1 MPAGIRHLP
10 DLLVNQIAAGEV
22 IERPS
27 SALKELIENALDAG
41 GRQVSIDLTEGGLA
55 GLSVS
60 DDGTGMS
67 RDDLS
72 LAVQRHATS
81 KLPSDDLFDIRFFG
95 FRGEALPSIG
105 SVSVLRLVSRQP
117 DEPHGWALTVRH
129 GCADEPEPA
138 AGEAGTR
145 IEITDL
151 FASVPARLKFLKTR
165 KTEAGQ
171 CYDVVRRFAMSRP
184 DVAFLLTDTGRTVFH
199 LPSQDKSEAGFAR
212 RLSEILGPV
221 FARESVPISAEKPS
235 MTLSGYAGLPTMN
248 RPTTAHIYLFVNG
261 RPVRDRQLLGAVRA
275 GYQDM
280 LPRGRHPV
288 TVLFLTIE
296 TDAVDVNVHPAKA
309 EVRFKDAGSVRGL
322 FVGALSSALRAAG
335 MQATAEGGEAALRQ
349 FSRPPSSGP
358 GGSGSGSGSG
368 SRSWGYSAYNPSPD
382 SHFAAQHF
390 QMPVP
395 PTDPASAQNFLAEA
409 PPQARYE
416 PEVDSPSHTQEI
428 SPDYPL
434 GAAKAQLH
442 KTYIVAETP
451 SGVCIVDQHAAHER
465 LVMEQMKA
473 QYEQGQIKSQ
483 ALLLPE
489 IVELPADQTEA
500 VLAEADRLKTAGL
513 EIEAFGTGAVLV
525 RSVPAL
531 LGQTDVKSLLSDLA
545 EEIVHMGG
553 ATALADR
560 TGHILA
566 TMSCHGSVRAGR
578 RLNAEEMNALL
589 RQMETTPAAGQCNH
603 GRPTFIT
610 LSLAD
615 LEKLFGRS

>member
-1 MPAGIRHLP
+1 MSAGIRHLP
-10 DLLVNQIAAGEV
+10 DQLVNQIAAGEV

-27 SALKELIENALDAG
+27 SALKELIENALDAEA
-41 GRQVSIDLTEGGLA
+41 QKVTIELTEGGLA
-55 GLSVS
+55 GLCVS
-60 DDGTGMS
+60 DDGRGMS
-67 RDDLS
+67 RDELP

-81 KLPSDDLFDIRFFG
+81 KLPSDDLLDIRFFG

-105 SVSVLRLVSRQP
+105 SVSFLRLTSRQQT
-117 DEPHGWALTVRH
+117 EPHGWALSVRH
-129 GCADEPEPA
+129 GTTHDPEPA
-138 AGEAGTR
+138 AGEPGTR
-145 IEITDL
+145 VEISDL

-165 KTEAGQ
+165 KTEAAQ

-184 DVAFLLTDTGRTVFH
+184 DVSFLLTDTGRTVLH
-199 LPSQDKSEAGFAR
+199 LPQQDNSDSGFAR

-221 FARESVPISAEKPS
+221 FARESVPISAEKPG
-235 MTLSGYAGLPTMN
+235 LSLHGYAGLPTMN
-248 RPTTAHIYLFVNG
+248 RPTTAQIYLFVNG

-288 TVLFLTIE
+288 TVLFLTVE
-296 TDAVDVNVHPAKA
+296 PDAVDVNVHPAKA
-309 EVRFKDAGSVRGL
+309 EVRFRDGGSVRGL

-349 FSRPPSSGP
+349 FSSPQSSGF
-358 GGSGSGSGSG
+358 GH
-368 SRSWGYSAYNPSPD
+368 SRTFSYPPRAPSQD
-382 SHFAAQHF
+382 SRLAAQTF
-390 QMPVP
+390 QSPLTLP
-395 PTDPASAQNFLAEA
+395 DQAAPQDFLAEA

-416 PEVDSPSHTQEI
+416 PGDDSSSYADDT
-428 SPDYPL
+428 SSDYPL

-442 KTYIVAETP
+442 KTYIVAETA

-465 LVMEQMKA
+465 LVMEQMKT
-473 QYEQGQIKSQ
+473 QYEQGQIESQ

-489 IVELPADQTEA
+489 IVELPADQSEA
-500 VLAEADRLKTAGL
+500 ILAEADGLKIAGL
-513 EIEAFGTGAVLV
+513 EVEAFGAGAVLV
-525 RSVPAL
+525 RSAPAL
-531 LGQTDVKSLLSDLA
+531 LGQTNVKSLISDLA
-545 EEIVHMGG
+545 EELVHLGG
-553 ATALADR
+553 ATALSDR

-589 RQMETTPAAGQCNH
+589 RQMEVTPAAGQCNH

>member
-1 MPAGIRHLP
+1 MLASIRHLP
-10 DLLVNQIAAGEV
+10 DQLVNQIAAGEV

-41 GRQVSIDLTEGGLA
+41 AAKVTIDLTEGGLA

-60 DDGTGMS
+60 DDGRGMS
-67 RDDLS
+67 RDELP

-81 KLPSDDLFDIRFFG
+81 KLPSDDLLDIRFFG

-105 SVSVLRLVSRQP
+105 SVSVLRLTSRQP
-117 DEPHGWALTVRH
+117 NEAHGWALTVRH
-129 GCADEPEPA
+129 GATHDPEPA
-138 AGEAGTR
+138 ASETGTR
-145 IEITDL
+145 IEIIDL

-165 KTEAGQ
+165 KTEAAQ

-184 DVAFLLTDTGRTVFH
+184 DISFLLTDTGRTVLH
-199 LPSQDKSEAGFAR
+199 LPQQDKSDAGFAR
-212 RLSEILGPV
+212 RLSEILGSV
-221 FARESVPISAEKPS
+221 FARESVPISAEKPGL
-235 MTLSGYAGLPTMN
+235 TLTGYAGLPTMN
-248 RPTTAHIYLFVNG
+248 RPTTAQIYLFVNG

-288 TVLFLTIE
+288 TVLFLTVE
-296 TDAVDVNVHPAKA
+296 PDAVDVNVHPAKA
-309 EVRFKDAGSVRGL
+309 EVRFRDAGSVRGL
-322 FVGALSSALRAAG
+322 YVGALSSALRAAG

-349 FSRPPSSGP
+349 FSSPPSSGFGRP
-358 GGSGSGSGSG
+358 GTSS
-368 SRSWGYSAYNPSPD
+368 YPSQTLSSD
-382 SHFAAQHF
+382 NRFAAQTF
-390 QMPVP
+390 QSPIALP
-395 PTDPASAQNFLAEA
+395 ETAQSRDFLAEA

-416 PEVDSPSHTQEI
+416 AGDDSISHVADLPS
-428 SPDYPL
+428 DYPL

-442 KTYIVAETP
+442 KTYIVAET
-451 SGVCIVDQHAAHER
+451 SAGVCIVDQHAAHER

-473 QYEQGQIKSQ
+473 QYEQGQVKSQ

-489 IVELPADQTEA
+489 IVDLPADQTEA
-500 VLAEADRLKTAGL
+500 VLAEADRLKSAGL
-513 EIEAFGTGAVLV
+513 EVEAFGAGAVLV

-545 EEIVHMGG
+545 EELVHLGG
-553 ATALADR
+553 ATALSDR

-566 TMSCHGSVRAGR
+566 TLSCHGSVRAGR

-589 RQMETTPAAGQCNH
+589 RQMEVTPAAGQCNH

>member
-10 DLLVNQIAAGEV
+10 DQLVNQIAAGEV

-27 SALKELIENALDAG
+27 SALKELIENALDADA
-41 GRQVSIDLTEGGLA
+41 RKISIDLSEGGLS
-55 GLSVS
+55 GLVVS
-60 DDGTGMS
+60 DNGKGMT
-67 RDDLS
+67 RDELP

-81 KLPSDDLFDIRFFG
+81 KLPSDDLFNIRFFG

-105 SVSVLRLVSRQP
+105 SVSVLRLFSRQK
-117 DEPHGWALTVRH
+117 EESHGWSLTVRH
-129 GCADEPEPA
+129 GRAEEPEPA
-138 AGEAGTR
+138 AGDVGTR

-171 CYDVVRRFAMSRP
+171 CYDIVRRFAMSRP
-184 DVAFLLTDTGRTVFH
+184 DVAFSVTDTGRSVLH
-199 LPSQDKSEAGFAR
+199 LAEQDNDDKGFAR

-221 FARESVPISAEKPS
+221 FARESVPIAAEKPGMS
-235 MTLSGYAGLPTMN
+235 LSGYAGLPTMN
-248 RPTTAHIYLFVNG
+248 RPTTAQIYLFVNG

-288 TVLFLTIE
+288 TVLFLTVQ

-309 EVRFKDAGSVRGL
+309 EVRFRDAGSVRGL

-335 MQATAEGGEAALRQ
+335 MQATAEGGDVALRQ
-349 FSRPPSSGP
+349 FTNALPGGQGRFGPRGYGPATPPSH
-358 GGSGSGSGSG
+358 
-368 SRSWGYSAYNPSPD
+368 SRQ
-382 SHFAAQHF
+382 AAQAF
-390 QMPVP
+390 QMPVNP
-395 PTDPASAQNFLAEA
+395 PEPIQSEDFLKES

-416 PEVDSPSHTQEI
+416 PDTQVLATGADSLS
-428 SPDYPL
+428 DYPL

-442 KTYIVAETP
+442 KTYIVAETTD
-451 SGVCIVDQHAAHER
+451 GLCIVDQHAAHER

-473 QYEQGQIKSQ
+473 QYEHGQVKSQ
-483 ALLLPE
+483 SLLLPE
-489 IVELPADQTEA
+489 IVELASDQAEA
-500 VLAEADRLKTAGL
+500 VLAEAGNLQTAGL
-513 EIEAFGTGAVLV
+513 EVEAFGPGAVMI

-531 LGQTDVKSLLSDLA
+531 LGQTDVKALVSDLA
-545 EEIVHMGG
+545 EELVQLGG
-553 ATALADR
+553 TTALSDR

-566 TMSCHGSVRAGR
+566 TLSCHGSVRAGR

-589 RQMETTPAAGQCNH
+589 RQMEETPAAGQCNH

>member
-1 MPAGIRHLP
+1 MSAGIRHLP
-10 DLLVNQIAAGEV
+10 DQLVNQIAAGEV

-41 GRQVSIDLTEGGLA
+41 ADKVSVELIEGGLA

-60 DDGTGMS
+60 DNGHGMT
-67 RDDLS
+67 RDELPM
-72 LAVQRHATS
+72 AVQRHATS

-105 SVSVLRLVSRQP
+105 SVSVLRLTSRQP
-117 DEPHGWALTVRH
+117 DTDHGWALTVSH
-129 GCADEPEPA
+129 GKPGEPEPA
-138 AGEAGTR
+138 AAETGTC
-145 IEITDL
+145 IEISEL
-151 FASVPARLKFLKTR
+151 FTSVPARLKFLKTR
-165 KTEAGQ
+165 KTEAAQ

-184 DVAFLLTDTGRTVFH
+184 DVSFLLTDSGRTVLH
-199 LPSQDKSEAGFAR
+199 LSQQDQSEAGFAH

-221 FARESVPISAEKPS
+221 FARESVPIYAEKPGMS
-235 MTLSGYAGLPTMN
+235 LSGYAGLPTMN
-248 RPTTAHIYLFVNG
+248 RPTTAQIYLFVNG
-261 RPVRDRQLLGAVRA
+261 RPVRDRQLLGAIRA

-288 TVLFLTIE
+288 TVLFLEIE
-296 TDAVDVNVHPAKA
+296 VDAVDVNVHPAKA
-309 EVRFKDAGSVRGL
+309 EVRFRDAGSVRGL

-335 MQATAEGGEAALRQ
+335 MQATGEGGEAALRQ
-349 FSRPPSSGP
+349 FSSPPSSGF
-358 GGSGSGSGSG
+358 G
-368 SRSWGYSAYNPSPD
+368 RSHAGAYPAYRPSQH
-382 SHFAAQHF
+382 SHAAAQEF
-390 QMPVP
+390 QSPVTLP
-395 PTDPASAQNFLAEA
+395 PPQSQDFLAEA

-416 PEVDSPSHTQEI
+416 PGDDSPSYEAEPP
-428 SPDYPL
+428 SDYPL

-442 KTYIVAETP
+442 KTYIVAETA

-473 QYEQGQIKSQ
+473 QYDQGQVNSQ

-489 IVELPADQTEA
+489 IVELPSDQAEA
-500 VLAEADRLKTAGL
+500 VLAEAASLKSAGL
-513 EIEAFGTGAVLV
+513 EVEAFGAGAILV
-525 RSVPAL
+525 RAVPAL
-531 LGQTDVKSLLSDLA
+531 LGQTDVHSLLSDLA
-545 EEIVHMGG
+545 EELVHLGG
-553 ATALADR
+553 TTTLSDR
-560 TGHILA
+560 IGHILA

-589 RQMETTPAAGQCNH
+589 RQMEVTPAAGQCNH

>member
-1 MPAGIRHLP
+1 MSAGIRHLP
-10 DLLVNQIAAGEV
+10 DQLVNQIAAGEV

-41 GRQVSIDLTEGGLA
+41 AQQVSIELSEGGLA

-60 DDGTGMS
+60 DNGQGMS
-67 RDDLS
+67 RDELP

-81 KLPSDDLFDIRFFG
+81 KLPSDDLFDIRLFG

-105 SVSVLRLVSRQP
+105 SVSVLRLTSRQP
-117 DEPHGWALTVRH
+117 AADHSWALTVSH
-129 GCADEPEPA
+129 GKSGEPEPA
-138 AGEAGTR
+138 AGEPGTR
-145 IEITDL
+145 VEITDL

-165 KTEAGQ
+165 KTEAAQ

-184 DVAFLLTDTGRTVFH
+184 DVSFLLTDTGRTVLH
-199 LPSQDKSEAGFAR
+199 LPQQDQSDAGFAR

-221 FARESVPISAEKPS
+221 FARESVPIAAEKPGMS
-235 MTLSGYAGLPTMN
+235 LSGYAGLPTMN
-248 RPTTAHIYLFVNG
+248 RPTTTQIYLFVNG

-288 TVLFLTIE
+288 IVLFLTIE

-309 EVRFKDAGSVRGL
+309 EVRFRDAGSVRGL

-335 MQATAEGGEAALRQ
+335 MQATGEGGEAALRQ
-349 FSRPPSSGP
+349 FSSSPTAGSGRPYTSSYPAHSPSQHSLTAAQAFQSPAPPSL
-358 GGSGSGSGSG
+358 
-368 SRSWGYSAYNPSPD
+368 
-382 SHFAAQHF
+382 AQP
-390 QMPVP
+390 Q
-395 PTDPASAQNFLAEA
+395 DFLAEA

-416 PEVDSPSHTQEI
+416 PADDSSSSEAAI
-428 SPDYPL
+428 APDYPL

-442 KTYIVAETP
+442 KTYIVAETA

-500 VLAEADRLKTAGL
+500 VLAEADRLKSAGL
-513 EIEAFGTGAVLV
+513 EVEAFGAGAILV

-545 EEIVHMGG
+545 EELVHLGG
-553 ATALADR
+553 ATALSDR

-589 RQMETTPAAGQCNH
+589 RQMEVTPAAGQCNH
-603 GRPTFIT
+603 GRPTFVT

>member
-10 DLLVNQIAAGEV
+10 DQLVNQIAAGEV

-27 SALKELIENALDAG
+27 SALKELIENALDADA
-41 GRQVSIDLTEGGLA
+41 RHIIIELSEGGLS
-55 GLSVS
+55 GLVVR
-60 DDGTGMS
+60 DNGTGMT
-67 RDDLS
+67 RVELP

-81 KLPSDDLFDIRFFG
+81 KLPSDDLSNIRFFG

-105 SVSVLRLVSRQP
+105 SVSVLRLFSRQK
-117 DEPHGWALTVRH
+117 DEPHGWSLTVRQ
-129 GCADEPEPA
+129 GSTEEPEPA
-138 AGEAGTR
+138 AGDVGTC

-171 CYDVVRRFAMSRP
+171 CYDIVRRFAMSRP
-184 DVAFLLTDTGRTVFH
+184 DVAFSLTDTGRSVLH
-199 LPSQDKSEAGFAR
+199 LAEQESDDDGFAR

-221 FARESVPISAEKPS
+221 FARESVPITAAKPG
-235 MTLSGYAGLPTMN
+235 LSLRGFAGLPTMN
-248 RPTTAHIYLFVNG
+248 RPTTAQIYLFVNG

-288 TVLFLTIE
+288 TVLFLTVE
-296 TDAVDVNVHPAKA
+296 PDAVDVNVHPAKA
-309 EVRFKDAGSVRGL
+309 EVRFREAGSVRGL

-335 MQATAEGGEAALRQ
+335 MQATAEGGEAALRY
-349 FSRPPSSGP
+349 FSGTQGRSASRGYGADLSSQE
-358 GGSGSGSGSG
+358 
-368 SRSWGYSAYNPSPD
+368 RRY
-382 SHFAAQHF
+382 AAQHW
-390 QMPVP
+390 QMPVSP
-395 PTDPASAQNFLAEA
+395 PEQTPPGDFLMEA

-416 PEVDSPSHTQEI
+416 PDDAAAVPEPGSW
-428 SPDYPL
+428 PDYPL
-434 GAAKAQLH
+434 GAARAQLH
-442 KTYIVAETP
+442 KTYIVAETAA
-451 SGVCIVDQHAAHER
+451 GLCIVDQHAAHER

-473 QYEQGQIKSQ
+473 QYEDGQVKSQ
-483 ALLLPE
+483 SLLLPE
-489 IVELPADQTEA
+489 IVELPSDQTEA
-500 VLAEADRLKTAGL
+500 VLAQAAQLQTAGL
-513 EIEAFGTGAVLV
+513 EIEAFGPGAVMV

-531 LGQTDVKSLLSDLA
+531 LGQTDVKALVSDLA
-545 EEIVHMGG
+545 EELVQLGG
-553 ATALADR
+553 ATVLSDR

-566 TMSCHGSVRAGR
+566 TLSCHGSVRAGR